1 VQHLAQVA
9 ASAQH
14 PPVQTW
20 AAGLVQEPSF
30 LQVEQQP
37 VVISTP
43 TATTAAS
50 IIIVFILFPL
60 LFVVLRF
67 AVTNS
72 IHVCHWQIIHFL
84 SAF

>member
-1 VQHLAQVA
+1 MQHLAQVA

-37 VVISTP
+37 VVINTP
-43 TATTAAS
+43 TAATAAS
-50 IIIVFILFPL
+50 IIIVFILFTFVCSGFTAADSFHDGCRQ
-60 LFVVLRF
+60 LFI
-67 AVTNS
+67 S
-72 IHVCHWQIIHFL
+72 
-84 SAF
+84 